1 MKRRRVRKP
10 AVGVSLFPFLA
21 VLVCT
26 MGALIVFYI
35 VATVY
40 YRRFRESSSSSD
52 DQTPWTLDDV
62 RKLRDQGDLTQEE
75 YQKLRAAIIGAFQG
89 ESGTSNT
96 GAETPD
102 KRETPENKSDFD
114 LKTGPQG

>member
-1 MKRRRVRKP
+1 MRET
-10 AVGVSLFPFLA
+10 SLVLGAESDSWTIIIACA
-21 VLVCT
+21 VL

-52 DQTPWTLDDV
+52 DQTPWTLDDL
-62 RKLRDQGDLTQEE
+62 RKLRDQGDLTPEE
-75 YQKLRAAIIGAFQG
+75 YQKLRAAIIGAFQR